1 MSRDIRPLELLTLT
15 RWRWWRSESYTTYSN
30 SNGGGCW
37 ARAINWGYVKGNLT
51 RHMAWNLI
59 QSYPTDGSGMNC
71 ARPFCVFGLCCPC
84 LFPLSPE
91 PLRDW
96 CLSCRLLALFEY
108 SNRAKRTF

>member
-1 MSRDIRPLELLTLT
+1 MTSGRWSLLPLT

-71 ARPFCVFGLCCPC
+71 ERSFFVFGLCCPRR
-84 LFPLSPE
+84 FPLSSE
-91 PLRDW
+91 PFVIG
-96 CLSCRLLALFEY
+96 LSCRLLRH
-108 SNRAKRTF
+108 SNLRTF

>member
-1 MSRDIRPLELLTLT
+1 MSRDVRPLEPAPLT
-15 RWRWWRSESYTTYSN
+15 RWLWWRSESYTTYSN

-71 ARPFCVFGLCCPC
+71 ARLFLCVRSLLPAS
-84 LFPLSPE
+84 LS
-91 PLRDW
+91 
-96 CLSCRLLALFEY
+96 SA
-108 SNRAKRTF
+108 A